1 MTSKK
6 SNLNRSL
13 VSGFVISM
21 ILLLLSAVA
30 SYYTITNLIESSKW
44 VDHTKQV
51 LQVSEQLISEM
62 TDAETGQ
69 RGYALTKQADFL
81 EPYRGSEQRAK
92 QLLES
97 LRGLTGDNLE
107 QQENCDSLELIMNR
121 RYSIL
126 QQTIEDLGN
135 GLQVDIFRLR
145 DGNAYMAKARL
156 LIQKIQH
163 IEQGLLAQRTAVQ
176 SRFSRFAPIAI
187 ILASVLAVVIT
198 AVFFKRLMDNFRDK
212 TKLADDLREKD
223 IDITRRIEVV
233 ETLASRFADGDY
245 TTRVSEE
252 GKDRLGGLAISLNK
266 MASAL
271 EKNFN
276 EIEENRWQEE
286 GAAQLG
292 ESIAGDRSLPEM
304 SDQAIAFIAHYVHA
318 NMGALYLADTD
329 ESLYIAGGMALPMSI
344 RSTRVKSGEGLVG
357 QCFEQAKVS
366 WIKNVEEGLYTT
378 FTGGIIK
385 PRELLLVPVR
395 FEGATVGVIEIG
407 TLGVF
412 TEGHLA
418 FLQRISETLGV
429 AVNTAN
435 NRERL
440 KQLLEETQAQ
450 AEELQEQHREL
461 ENINAELEV
470 QAEKLQTSEEE
481 LKVQQ
486 EELLETNQELEE
498 RSRMLEEKN
507 HIVVLRN
514 LEIQQKAEELA
525 LSTKYKSEFLAN
537 MSHELRTPLNSVLL
551 LSRLLAENNQGNLTT
566 EQVEYAS
573 VIQTSGHGLLQLIDE
588 ILDLSKIEA
597 GKLELDYERVA
608 VADVMQDMR
617 SLFQPLAKEKNVAF
631 NINVAENVP
640 GIIETDKLRLEQI
653 LKNLISNALKFTQ
666 KGSINLLV
674 NLSPADDTQVLF
686 AVEDTGIGI
695 PQDKQYLIFEAF
707 QQADGST
714 KRKYGGTGLGLSIS
728 RQLARLLSGEITL
741 ESEVGKGSRFTLNIP
756 LFKMKPAV
764 AQTGEGNATTNAGA
778 VEAGQGSMPN
788 QAAHATS
795 TGSETVK
802 STFVLTETHASL
814 PDDRKQLKP
823 GDRSILVVEDDNN
836 FAKALL
842 DFARQRGYKV
852 LHTARGDEAFDLAVS
867 YLPVGIL
874 MDIQLPVKDGLS
886 VMDELKRDSRT
897 RHIPVH
903 IMSSFEVRKESLTRG
918 AIDFI
923 NKPVIFEQMNSI
935 LEKIEQTIS
944 NGQKKVLIIEDN
956 SYHAKAL
963 AYYLSS
969 NSVTA
974 EISDDVSKSA
984 DTLKKKEVNCVILD
998 MGLPGLKAYE
1008 ALDLVRQNAE
1018 LEHVPVIIFTG
1029 QSLSR
1034 TEEQRIRQYAD
1045 AIVVKTAQSYQR
1057 ILNEVSLFLHLV
1069 DQGNEKRAEKR
1080 GLGKL
1085 DEVLRNKTVLVA
1097 DDDVRNIFALT
1108 KALERHNMTV
1118 LPAVDGREALQVLE
1132 SNEKV
1137 DIVLM
1142 DMMMPEMDG
1151 FETIARIR
1159 KNARWKRLPVIAV
1172 TAKAM
1177 MGDREKCMQAGASD
1191 YISKPVD
1198 TDQLLSL
1205 MRVWLYDSIS

>member
-21 ILLLLSAVA
+21 VLLLASAVA
-30 SYYTITNLIESSKW
+30 SYYTITNLISSSKW

-81 EPYRGSEQRAK
+81 EPYNGSAERARTLLS
-92 QLLES
+92 QL
-97 LRGLTGDNLE
+97 RDLTQDNIE
-107 QQENCDSLELIMNR
+107 QQLNCDSLEVLMNR
-121 RYSIL
+121 RYGIL
-126 QQTIEDLGN
+126 QRTIDDIN
-135 GLQVDIFRLR
+135 SGLTVDIFRLR
-145 DGNAYMAKARL
+145 DGNTYMVQARL
-156 LIQKIQH
+156 LVQKIQH
-163 IEQGLLAQRTAVQ
+163 LEQGLLRSRTAVQ

-198 AVFFKRLMDNFRDK
+198 AFFFKRLMDNFRDK
-212 TKLADDLREKD
+212 TRLADDLREKD

-233 ETLASRFADGDY
+233 ESLAARFADGDY
-245 TTRVSEE
+245 SVRVSEG
-252 GKDRLGGLAISLNK
+252 GKDRLGGLAVSLNR
-266 MASAL
+266 MAGAL

-276 EIEENRWQEE
+276 ELDQNRWQEE

-292 ESIAGDRSLPEM
+292 EATAGDRSLPEM
-304 SDQAIAFIAHYVHA
+304 SDEAISFIAHYISA
-318 NMGALYLADTD
+318 NMGALYLADTT
-329 ESLYIAGGMALPMSI
+329 ESLYIAGGMALPAAV
-344 RSTRVKSGEGLVG
+344 RATRLKMGEGLVG
-357 QCFEQAKVS
+357 QCFQNGKVS

-395 FEGATVGVIEIG
+395 FEGAVTGVMEIG
-407 TLGVF
+407 TLGAF
-412 TEGHLA
+412 TEAHLE
-418 FLQRISETLGV
+418 FLERVSNNMGV

-450 AEELQEQHREL
+450 SEELQEQHREL
-461 ENINAELEV
+461 ENINSELEV

-486 EELLETNQELEE
+486 EELMETNQELEE

-551 LSRLLAENNQGNLTT
+551 LSRLLSENNNGNLTP

-573 VIQTSGHGLLQLIDE
+573 VIQTSGQGLLQLIDE

-608 VADVMQDMR
+608 VADITQDMR

-631 NINVAENVP
+631 TIEVADNVP
-640 GIIETDKLRLEQI
+640 GIIETDKQRLEQI

-666 KGSINLLV
+666 KGSIDLRV
-674 NLSPADDTQVLF
+674 KLSPADDTQVLF
-686 AVEDTGIGI
+686 AVADTGIGI
-695 PQDKQYLIFEAF
+695 PQDKQHLIFEAF

-714 KRKYGGTGLGLSIS
+714 KRKFGGTGLGLSIS
-728 RQLARLLSGEITL
+728 RQLARLLAGEITL
-741 ESEVGKGSRFTLNIP
+741 ESEVGKGSCFTLSIP
-756 LFKMKPAV
+756 LFKIKTAPDTDV
-764 AQTGEGNATTNAGA
+764 RETTTNGHAEKNTIPTSA
-778 VEAGQGSMPN
+778 AAPVREA
-788 QAAHATS
+788 AE
-795 TGSETVK
+795 GSETVK
-802 STFVLTETHASL
+802 STFVLTETHESL
-814 PDDRKQLKP
+814 PDDRKQLKR

-852 LHTARGDEAFDLAVS
+852 LHTARGDEAFDLAVNF
-867 YLPVGIL
+867 LPVGIL
-874 MDIQLPVKDGLS
+874 MDIQLPLKDGLS
-886 VMDELKRDSRT
+886 VMDELKRDART

-923 NKPVIFEQMNSI
+923 NKPVIFEQMNTI
-935 LEKIEQTIS
+935 LEKIERTI
-944 NGQKKVLIIEDN
+944 NNEQKKVLIIEDN

-974 EISDDVSKSA
+974 EISDDVEKSA

-1108 KALERHNMTV
+1108 KALERHKMTV
-1118 LPAVDGREALQVLE
+1118 LPAVDGREALQVLQ

-1159 KNARWKRLPVIAV
+1159 KNSRWKRLPIIAV

-1177 MGDREKCMQAGASD
+1177 IGDREKCMQAGASD

-1205 MRVWLYDSIS
+1205 MRVWLYDSIA